1 MGSGVASHLVADF
14 RIVRSCSGNTFC
26 ISITSLYLNHLPP
39 SISITSLT
47 LTLIPVYISTTQ
59 WHHIFNPCINHLS
72 SAFPQVGA
80 AFPIWGLLLASV
92 EDIFYYTDVQ
102 LLRDASVTVAI
113 RFILLGICC
122 LIGYVLQYYCIAQVG
137 QRISTALRSDMFE
150 SLMRRDIAFF
160 DDENNA
166 VGNLTTQLADDARTV
181 HKATGETFSNQLQAC
196 FTLLV
201 GLIIGFTA
209 SWKITLVV
217 LATFPI
223 NIAAG
228 AMRMAE
234 RSGQHLE
241 TDDDKLL
248 EDENKKL
255 KAKSLKNKN
264 SKANGSATELVP
276 LGIETPA
283 PANVVKGGEGGLI
296 SSAFINM
303 RTVSAFSIQYEVSEQ
318 YGKMTEGN
326 SARRQGAC
334 FYSGFIFGISQ
345 ASMYFCY
352 ALLFWYGA
360 TLIVAGSIT
369 FVQLMTAML
378 ALMLGALGLG
388 QALNDLG
395 DQTAGLQAA
404 KRIFSAIDAGKASPI
419 DGLSETGLKPDSRPK
434 GRIELKNVFFSYPTR
449 PEVEVCKDYSLV
461 IEPGQVVAL
470 VGPSGSGKSTIM
482 NLLLRFYDPVRGE
495 VLLDGQNIRDL
506 NVRWLRSQIG
516 YVGQEPT
523 LFSGSVSDN
532 IARGRAAFSA
542 PLPTLQEVMIQQN
555 AGGCLSMFPKK
566 ETASKNEDTIAD
578 IESGYR
584 IDGTPDD
591 VLVASRLSYSHDFIT
606 SFTEGY
612 KTDVGESSV
621 MVSGGQ
627 KQRIAIARALIKQ
640 PSVLL
645 LDEATS
651 ALDAAS
657 ERIVQQSIDELQ
669 ASKAQTTIII
679 AHRLSTIRNAD
690 KIIVID
696 GGRVVEEGTHEELLT
711 LNGLYAY
718 LWEKQSGSK

>member
-1 MGSGVASHLVADF
+1 
-14 RIVRSCSGNTFC
+14 
-26 ISITSLYLNHLPP
+26 
-39 SISITSLT
+39 
-47 LTLIPVYISTTQ
+47 
-59 WHHIFNPCINHLS
+59 
-72 SAFPQVGA
+72 
-80 AFPIWGLLLASV
+80 
-92 EDIFYYTDVQ
+92 
-102 LLRDASVTVAI
+102 
-113 RFILLGICC
+113 
-122 LIGYVLQYYCIAQVG
+122 
-137 QRISTALRSDMFE
+137 MFE

-201 GLIIGFTA
+201 GLVIGFTA

-241 TDDDKLL
+241 TDDGKLL
-248 EDENKKL
+248 EQENRKL
-255 KAKSLKNKN
+255 KAKNLKNKN
-264 SKANGSATELVP
+264 SKANGSETELVP
-276 LGIETPA
+276 LGVEPNA
-283 PANVVKGGEGGLI
+283 PVNAVKGGEGGLI

-318 YGKMTEGN
+318 YGKMTEVA

-334 FYSGFIFGISQ
+334 FYSGFIFGVSQ

-360 TLIVAGSIT
+360 TLIVAGSIS

-395 DQTAGLQAA
+395 DQTAGLLAA

-419 DGLSETGLKPDSRPK
+419 DGLSETGLKPNSRPK

-482 NLLLRFYDPVRGE
+482 NLLLRFYDPVRGD
-495 VLLDGQNIRDL
+495 VLLDGQDIRDL

-523 LFSGSVSDN
+523 LFSGSVSEN
-532 IARGRAAFSA
+532 ISRGRAALSA
-542 PLPTLQEVMIQQN
+542 PLPSLQEVMVLEK
-555 AGGCLSMFPKK
+555 AGGCLSMFPKR
-566 ETASKNEDTIAD
+566 ETARSEDVSTD
-578 IESGYR
+578 IESGHSK
-584 IDGTPDD
+584 DGTPDD
-591 VLVASRLSYSHDFIT
+591 VLVASRLSYAHDFIT

-612 KTDVGESSV
+612 RTDVGESSV

-669 ASKAQTTIII
+669 ASKAQTTIVI
-679 AHRLSTIRNAD
+679 AHR
-690 KIIVID
+690 
-696 GGRVVEEGTHEELLT
+696 
-711 LNGLYAY
+711 
-718 LWEKQSGSK
+718 